1 MPLKTA
7 RSLISKLRLFR
18 QCLLLGFLLSPVMAV
33 GQSLAEQEDKN
44 AQGILSFIYQNGE
57 GQSLAEQGDA
67 NAQYGLG
74 VIYARGDGVPQDF
87 AEAAKWFRLA
97 AEQGDKDA

>member
-1 MPLKTA
+1 MERTTHTT
-7 RSLISKLRLFR
+7 SNLRLLR
-18 QCLLLGFLLSPVMAV
+18 QCLLLSFFLTPVMAV

-44 AQGILSFIYQNGE
+44 AQSILSFIYQNGE